1 MRKLRAIINKTVGQ
15 KTKKMMKRLSDDLQT
30 SRAEATLERL
40 GRQKAIEAL
49 RYEKKKR
56 KRGRK
61 LIEQLRAEEGSGA
74 ILFIPKKVRAALELR
89 AEGAREGTRE
99 SEQRDQSSRNSLG
112 EDSEAAS
119 GPEKARGETY
129 ASKHSKCSRGFEEGS
144 EDCG

>member
-1 MRKLRAIINKTVGQ
+1 MRKLRAIINKTVDQ

-89 AEGAREGTRE
+89 AEGARESTRE
-99 SEQRDQSSRNSLG
+99 SE
-112 EDSEAAS
+112 
-119 GPEKARGETY
+119 
-129 ASKHSKCSRGFEEGS
+129 
-144 EDCG
+144 

>member
-1 MRKLRAIINKTVGQ
+1 MRKLRAIINKTVDQ

-74 ILFIPKKVRAALELR
+74 ILFISKKVRAALELR
-89 AEGAREGTRE
+89 AEGARESTRE
-99 SEQRDQSSRNSLG
+99 SE
-112 EDSEAAS
+112 
-119 GPEKARGETY
+119 
-129 ASKHSKCSRGFEEGS
+129 
-144 EDCG
+144 